1 MTTTDSHGTSR
12 DPAAVYEE
20 CFVPALFG
28 PWARRIAEAAGIRP
42 GERVLDVACGT
53 GVLARAAAHRASPGG
68 TVTGVDIN
76 QGMLAVARRIA
87 PEIDWCS
94 GRAEALPFE
103 SRVFDVVVSQFGV
116 MFFADRIAAAGEML
130 RVLRPGGRLAAAV
143 WDGLERI
150 PAYLEIVDML
160 RQHFD
165 EQTANL
171 LRVPFSLGSAEEL
184 GSLFAGAG
192 AGGIRIQ
199 TQRDKGRFASIRSWM
214 STDIRGW
221 IEFSRPVSDA
231 ELEAL
236 VRDAEKRLASFIT
249 PGGAVEFEMQA
260 HVLTGN
266 RP

>member
-1 MTTTDSHGTSR
+1 MTTTDSQAAP

-20 CFVPALFG
+20 CFVPALFA
-28 PWARRIAEAAGIRP
+28 PWAERVADAAALAP

-53 GVLARAAAHRASPGG
+53 GVLARAAARRTSPGG

-87 PEIDWCS
+87 PEIDWRL

-103 SRVFDVVVSQFGV
+103 SGVFDVVVSQFGM
-116 MFFADRIAAAGEML
+116 MFFEDRAAAAREML
-130 RVLRPGGRLAAAV
+130 RVLRPGGRLAIAV
-143 WDGLERI
+143 WDALERI
-150 PAYLEIVDML
+150 PAYPEIVEML

-184 GSLFAGAG
+184 DSLFAGAG

-199 TQRDKGRFASIRSWM
+199 MQRDKGRFASIRSWM

-231 ELEAL
+231 ELESL
-236 VRDAEKRLASFIT
+236 VRDAEKRLAAFVT

-260 HVLTGN
+260 HVLTGI